1 MDQDCNPLSVGLD
14 ADNALTEQLERQRAR
29 ADQFFAQERLRME
42 AIEVAILQQFSQ
54 LAAQVVQLQDGADL
68 AADLAAVEEELQR
81 RREALTSVDSEF
93 TNAQYEL
100 NVVRAELEERSNE
113 LHQKQDR
120 LARDQEALEQEKE
133 ATRQQRTRIA
143 HQLKQRRAEIVEELD
158 QRREQIEQLNSD
170 ASQESSNAIIDDRD
184 AIARE
189 RDQLQQ
195 QLTELQ
201 SETRQ
206 LKDKLADAESQ
217 PTHDRSTSDEELQRR
232 LDQALQE
239 AQQLQQQNA
248 ELQQAMQ
255 EDLSAELATDDSY
268 LDWEA
273 QKKRLLNSLD
283 GGDSPALDDTQRF
296 ELEEKIRACDKVVAA
311 KDRQIQQLQEEQ
323 ERRKAA
329 AVPPEQTPA
338 PESSPEIDADEMV
351 KEELGRL
358 EQLQSSLR
366 ETMREAEVEISLER
380 AKLAREKVAVEEKL
394 ADMELI
400 IEKRISELQAKNGG
414 TIRGKTTSRWRT
426 RLGLDNDDE

>member
-54 LAAQVVQLQDGADL
+54 LAEQVVQLQDGADL

-81 RREALTSVDSEF
+81 RREALKSVDSEF
-93 TNAQYEL
+93 TNAQDEL
-100 NVVRAELEERSNE
+100 NAVRAELEERSNE
-113 LHQKQDR
+113 LLQKQDR

-133 ATRQQRTRIA
+133 ATHQQRTRIA
-143 HQLKQRRAEIVEELD
+143 HQLKQRRAEILQELD

-170 ASQESSNAIIDDRD
+170 ASQESSN

-206 LKDKLADAESQ
+206 LKDKLADAESHR
-217 PTHDRSTSDEELQRR
+217 THDRTTSDEELQRR

-311 KDRQIQQLQEEQ
+311 KDRQIQQIQDEQ
-323 ERRKAA
+323 ERRKAV

-366 ETMREAEVEISLER
+366 EKMREAEVEISLER

-414 TIRGKTTSRWRT
+414 TIRGKSTSRWRT